1 MAPAFGSVQDSTMDL
16 EQTLTAIRTKAA
28 LLRYLASSAA
38 INPEQLEPDTLAGF
52 SDVCEEIEAMT
63 RAVADTIGVAVLNVE
78 LKQRRR

>member
-1 MAPAFGSVQDSTMDL
+1 MNL

-38 INPEQLEPDTLAGF
+38 INPEQLEPDTLTGF
-52 SDVCEEIEAMT
+52 SDVCDEIEAMT
-63 RAVADTIGVAVLNVE
+63 RAVADTLGVTVLDVE